1 MSNVNQLSIEQFD
14 QSYLKLVGHFA
25 STNFVEEL
33 NLAKKE
39 FFENAGTLD
48 EGKPNYT
55 LRMNQFY
62 DWYFLTRPLK
72 GYMQTPLNVCNIQR
86 DLRLTEE
93 DKQTLELLRKAKHS
107 LFELLKVKKTEITL
121 KDLFKN
127 EKVVVDTDQHIFE
140 FDEKEFFEARIVE
153 VGGKKHFLKGFCF
166 HPESAQKFILNEVK
180 VYQKNPDL
188 NPSDFMVRL
197 NKMRYKFEQYRHVKP
212 EMIYTNDNKL
222 GL

>member
-1 MSNVNQLSIEQFD
+1 MITVEQFEN
-14 QSYLKLVGHFA
+14 SYHKLLTHFG
-25 STNFVEEL
+25 TLQFKDEL
-33 NLAKKE
+33 NSARKE

-48 EGKPNYT
+48 ENKPNYT

-62 DWYFLTRPLK
+62 DWYFLTRAMR
-72 GYMQTPLNVCNIQR
+72 GYMQTPLNVCDLQR
-86 DLRLTEE
+86 ELRLTPE
-93 DKQTLELLRKAKHS
+93 DIETIDVLKNTLIHS
-107 LFELLKVKKTEITL
+107 LFELIKVKNNELTL

-127 EKVVVDTDQHIFE
+127 KKLVVTSEQHIFD
-140 FDEKEFFEARIVE
+140 FDEKEFFEARIIE
-153 VGGKKHFLKGFCF
+153 VNGQKHFLKGFCF

-180 VYQKNPDL
+180 VFQKNPDL
-188 NPSDFMVRL
+188 NPADFMVRL